1 MIISDLNYVEVVS
14 ETSEVKGGL
23 TQRVDTT
30 QSNNVSVGNNRRNG
44 ISIGN
49 VGLGLNL
56 NLPTVIG
63 AEVGN
68 FR

>member
-63 AEVGN
+63 AEIGN

>member
-14 ETSEVKGGL
+14 ETSEVEGGL
-23 TQRVDTT
+23 TQVIDTR
-30 QSNNVSVGNNRRNG
+30 QRNDVKVGNNGRNG
-44 ISIGN
+44 LSIGN

-63 AEVGN
+63 VEALN
-68 FR
+68 FS

>member
-14 ETSEVKGGL
+14 ETSEVEGGL

-63 AEVGN
+63 AEIGN

>member
-14 ETSEVKGGL
+14 ETSEVEGGL

-30 QSNNVSVGNNRRNG
+30 QRNDVKVGNNGRNG
-44 ISIGN
+44 LSIGN

-63 AEVGN
+63 VEALN
-68 FR
+68 FS